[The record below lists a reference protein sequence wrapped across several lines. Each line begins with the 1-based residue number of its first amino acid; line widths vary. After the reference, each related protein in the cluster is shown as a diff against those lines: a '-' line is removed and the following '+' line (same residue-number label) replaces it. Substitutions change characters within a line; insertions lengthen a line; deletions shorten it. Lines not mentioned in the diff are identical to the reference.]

1 MKLVIILS
9 KEVETAEQGQQ
20 LFDIVK
26 ARYAEQPDIKVIG
39 NVKTSLTES
48 ES

>member
-1 MKLVIILS
+1 MKLVITLS

-26 ARYAEQPDIKVIG
+26 QRYAEQPDIKVTAH
-39 NVKTSLTES
+39 VKTSLTES
-48 ES
+48 